1 MSNPHEDSAASALS
15 LVDAAVMSG
24 RLTTEAARNLSR
36 WLSEPHYAEYRERL
50 LDLIRREDFV
60 ELNRLFWERLPFG
73 TGGRRGSMSDF
84 GSATINDRTIAESAH
99 GLAVYV
105 KRWCESRQSQGCPVS
120 FSAQLLVPSH
130 AAQPLAPSPPSSG
143 ERARVRGAFESRD
156 GCQPT
161 ANQNA
166 HVIDEDEE
174 ITIESELATGPL
186 TLTLSPEDGDEG
198 TGEEMANENG
208 LALRAAVAFDSR
220 HRSQEFARRTACV
233 LAAHGFQVFFFPE
246 PRATPELS
254 FAVIAESC
262 HTGVMISASHNPPS
276 DNGFKAYW
284 SSGGQVLPPHDAGII
299 ECVDAATEI
308 PSVDFDMAVRDG
320 RIKLLD
326 DLMDRA
332 YVNAVCL
339 QSLSSARD
347 ITALYTP
354 LHGVGESSVFRVV
367 KQLGFKGVS
376 IFEPQRT
383 LDGSFP
389 NVPDHLPNPER
400 PEVFVPAIAHAK
412 QTGAELVLASDPDAD
427 RMAVA
432 VRDRSGEF
440 VCLTGNQLSALL
452 TDHVLSHRAANGSLT
467 ADHFIIE
474 TLVTTPLVAAIGQH
488 YRVKVVRDVLVGFKH
503 IAREI
508 DSHGS
513 DRFVF
518 ATEESIGFMAGDYC
532 RDKDAAVGAIFVLE
546 LAAELK
552 RRGQTLLDRLN
563 ELYSRHGVYV
573 EQSVSIMSPGPTGHA
588 RLARIM
594 QMLREVPAFVCGPA
608 VWQTVRDYERHE
620 VRSLPSNAKL
630 TDLPE
635 PSGNLLIFD
644 GQAADCRVTLAVRPS
659 GTEPK
664 IKFYGFVRT
673 DASPDLATAKQRAMD
688 CVNAVM
694 NAMQHWI
701 GSLE

>member
-1 MSNPHEDSAASALS
+1 MSNPHEDSVAPALS
-15 LVDAAVMSG
+15 LVDAAVTLG
-24 RLTTEAARNLSR
+24 RLTPEAARNLSR
-36 WLSEPHYAEYRERL
+36 WLTEPHYAEYRERIL
-50 LDLIRREDFV
+50 NLIRREDFS

-73 TGGRRGSMSDF
+73 TGGRRGPMSDF

-105 KRWCESRQSQGCPVS
+105 KRWCDTQAAALLANGSSLPPSPRRGGQGRGDDEG
-120 FSAQLLVPSH
+120 SATARVDWKTVDYSASTGEATH
-130 AAQPLAPSPPSSG
+130 AAPLPNTPH
-143 ERARVRGAFESRD
+143 RR
-156 GCQPT
+156 
-161 ANQNA
+161 
-166 HVIDEDEE
+166 EE
-174 ITIESELATGPL
+174 TRE
-186 TLTLSPEDGDEG
+186 
-198 TGEEMANENG
+198 
-208 LALRAAVAFDSR
+208 LRAAVAFDSR
-220 HRSQEFARRTACV
+220 HRSHEFARRTACV

-262 HTGVMISASHNPPS
+262 HTGVVISASHNPPS

-284 SSGGQVLPPHDAGII
+284 STGGQILPPHDAGII

-308 PSVDFDMAVRDG
+308 PSIDFDTAVSDG

-326 DLMDRA
+326 DHMDRA
-332 YVNAVCL
+332 YVSAVCL

-347 ITALYTP
+347 IRALYTP
-354 LHGVGESSVFRVV
+354 LHGVGESSVYRVV
-367 KQLGFKGVS
+367 QQLGFTGVS

-400 PEVFVPAIAHAK
+400 PEVFAPAIAHAQ

-440 VCLTGNQLSALL
+440 VCLTGNQLGALL
-452 TDHVLSHRAANGSLT
+452 TDHVLSHRTANGSLT
-467 ADHFIIE
+467 PDHFIIE
-474 TLVTTPLVAAIGQH
+474 TLVTTPLVAAIGHH
-488 YRVKVVRDVLVGFKH
+488 YGVKVVRDVLVGFKH

-508 DSHGS
+508 DVHGPH
-513 DRFVF
+513 RFVF

-552 RRGQTLLDRLN
+552 QRGQTLLDHLD
-563 ELYSRHGVYV
+563 ELYTRHGVYV

-588 RLARIM
+588 RIERIM
-594 QMLREVPAFVCGPA
+594 QAMRLAPPA
-608 VWQTVRDYERHE
+608 VCDPACWDRVCDYDRHE
-620 VRSLPSNAKL
+620 VRTLPTNTKSG
-630 TDLPE
+630 DLIE
-635 PSGNLLIFD
+635 PSSNLLIFE
-644 GQAADCRVTLAVRPS
+644 GEATDCRVTLAARPS

-664 IKFYGFVRT
+664 IKFYGFVHT
-673 DASPDLATAKQRAMD
+673 DALPDLATAKRRATE
-688 CVNAVM
+688 CASSVM
-694 NAMQHWI
+694 TAMQRWV
-701 GSLE
+701 GSVE

>member
-1 MSNPHEDSAASALS
+1 MSNPHEESVEQAFPM
-15 LVDAAVMSG
+15 VGAAVTSG
-24 RLTTEAARNLSR
+24 RLTVEAARNLSR
-36 WLSEPHYAEYRERL
+36 WLSEPQYAEYRERL
-50 LDLIRREDFV
+50 LDLIRREDFA

-73 TGGRRGSMSDF
+73 TGGRRGPMSDF

-105 KRWCESRQSQGCPVS
+105 KRWCESQPSPGSPAS
-120 FSAQLLVPSH
+120 FSAQLHV
-130 AAQPLAPSPPSSG
+130 PSPPSSG

-156 GCQPT
+156 GSQLT
-161 ANQNA
+161 SNESISAIA
-166 HVIDEDEE
+166 EVEGS
-174 ITIESELATGPL
+174 TIESHLATGPL
-186 TLTLSPEDGDEG
+186 TLTLSPEDGGEG
-198 TGEEMANENG
+198 TRRGG

-220 HRSQEFARRTACV
+220 HRSREFAQRTACV
-233 LAAHGFQVFFFPE
+233 MAAHGFQVFFFPE

-254 FAVIAESC
+254 FAVIAEC
-262 HTGVMISASHNPPS
+262 CQAGVVISASHNPPS

-284 SSGGQVLPPHDAGII
+284 STGGQVLPPHDAGII

-308 PSVDFDMAVRDG
+308 PSVDFDVAVRDG
-320 RIKLLD
+320 RIKLLGEV
-326 DLMDRA
+326 MDVA
-332 YVNAVCL
+332 YVSAVCW

-347 ITALYTP
+347 IRALYTP
-354 LHGVGESSVFRVV
+354 LHGVGESSVYRVV
-367 KQLGFKGVS
+367 KQLGFSGVS
-376 IFEPQRT
+376 IFEPQRA

-400 PEVFVPAIAHAK
+400 PEVFAPAIAHAK
-412 QTGAELVLASDPDAD
+412 QTGAELILASDPDAD

-440 VCLTGNQLSALL
+440 VCLTGNQLGALL
-452 TDHVLSHRAANGSLT
+452 TDYVLSHRAANGSLSP
-467 ADHFIIE
+467 DHFIIE
-474 TLVTTPLVAAIGQH
+474 TLVTTPLVAAIGRA
-488 YRVKVVRDVLVGFKH
+488 YGVKVVRDVLVGFKH

-508 DSHGS
+508 DIHGS

-532 RDKDAAVGAIFVLE
+532 RDKDAAVGAVFVLE

-552 RRGQTLLDRLN
+552 QRGLTLLDQLD

-573 EQSVSIMSPGPTGHA
+573 EQSVSIMSPGPTGQA
-588 RLARIM
+588 RIERIM
-594 QMLREVPAFVCGPA
+594 QALRATPLAVCGPA
-608 VWQTVRDYERHE
+608 RWDRVRDYGLHE
-620 VRSLPSNAKL
+620 VRTLPTNTKSA
-630 TDLPE
+630 DLIE
-635 PSGNLLIFD
+635 PSSNLLIFE
-644 GQAADCRVTLAVRPS
+644 GEAVDCQVTLAARPS

-664 IKFYGFVRT
+664 IKFYAFVRT
-673 DASPDLATAKQRAMD
+673 DALPDLATAKHRATE
-688 CVNAVM
+688 CASSVM

>member
-1 MSNPHEDSAASALS
+1 MSNPHEESVEQALS
-15 LVDAAVMSG
+15 MVRAAVISG
-24 RLTTEAARNLSR
+24 RLTPEAARNLSR

-50 LDLIRREDFV
+50 LDLIQRQDFA
-60 ELNRLFWERLPFG
+60 ELNRLFWERIPFG

-105 KRWCESRQSQGCPVS
+105 KRWCEK
-120 FSAQLLVPSH
+120 
-130 AAQPLAPSPPSSG
+130 
-143 ERARVRGAFESRD
+143 
-156 GCQPT
+156 
-161 ANQNA
+161 
-166 HVIDEDEE
+166 
-174 ITIESELATGPL
+174 
-186 TLTLSPEDGDEG
+186 
-198 TGEEMANENG
+198 NG
-208 LALRAAVAFDSR
+208 LLRQGFPPRAAVAFDSR
-220 HRSQEFARRTACV
+220 HRSQEFAQRTACV

-262 HTGVMISASHNPPS
+262 HTGVVISASHNPPS

-284 SSGGQVLPPHDAGII
+284 STGGQILPPHDAGII

-308 PSVDFDMAVRDG
+308 PSIDFDTAVSDG
-320 RIKLLD
+320 RIKLLGEI
-326 DLMDRA
+326 MDSS
-332 YVNAVCL
+332 YVRAVCL

-347 ITALYTP
+347 ISALYTP
-354 LHGVGESSVFRVV
+354 LHGVGESSVYRVV
-367 KQLGFKGVS
+367 QQLGFAGVS

-400 PEVFVPAIAHAK
+400 PEVFGPAIAHAK
-412 QTGAELVLASDPDAD
+412 QTGAELVFASDPDAD

-452 TDHVLSHRAANGSLT
+452 TDYVLCRRAANGSLSP
-467 ADHFIIE
+467 DHFIIK
-474 TLVTTPLVAAIGQH
+474 TLVTTPLVAAIGRR
-488 YRVKVVRDVLVGFKH
+488 YGVKVVRDVLVGFKH

-508 DSHGS
+508 DVHGP

-518 ATEESIGFMAGDYC
+518 ATEESIGFMAGNYC

-552 RRGQTLLDRLN
+552 QRGQTLLDHLD

-573 EQSVSIMSPGPTGHA
+573 EQTVSIMSPGPTGQA

-594 QMLREVPAFVCGPA
+594 QTLRDAPVGWCGPA
-608 VWQTVRDYERHE
+608 VWEVVRDYQRHE
-620 VRSLPSNAKL
+620 ARSLPSNRKFV
-630 TDLPE
+630 DLPE
-635 PSGNLLIFD
+635 PSGNLLILD
-644 GQAADCRVTLAVRPS
+644 GQASDCLLSLAIRPS

-673 DASPDLATAKQRAMD
+673 DAWPDLATAKRRATE
-688 CVNAVM
+688 CASAVM
-694 NAMQHWI
+694 SAMQHWI
-701 GSLE
+701 GCIE

>member
-1 MSNPHEDSAASALS
+1 MSNPHEESVEQS
-15 LVDAAVMSG
+15 LPMVEAAVTAG
-24 RLTTEAARNLSR
+24 RLTPEAARNLSR
-36 WLSEPHYAEYRERL
+36 WLSEPHYAEYRARL
-50 LDLIRREDFV
+50 LDLIRREDFA
-60 ELNRLFWERLPFG
+60 ELNRLFWERIPFG
-73 TGGRRGSMSDF
+73 TGGRRGPMSDF

-105 KRWCESRQSQGCPVS
+105 KRWCE
-120 FSAQLLVPSH
+120 A
-130 AAQPLAPSPPSSG
+130 
-143 ERARVRGAFESRD
+143 
-156 GCQPT
+156 
-161 ANQNA
+161 
-166 HVIDEDEE
+166 
-174 ITIESELATGPL
+174 
-186 TLTLSPEDGDEG
+186 
-198 TGEEMANENG
+198 NG
-208 LALRAAVAFDSR
+208 LLKHGYPPRAAVAFDSR
-220 HRSQEFARRTACV
+220 HRSREFARRTACV

-254 FAVIAESC
+254 FAVITECC
-262 HTGVMISASHNPPS
+262 HTGVVISASHNPPS

-284 SSGGQVLPPHDAGII
+284 STGGQVLPPHDTGII
-299 ECVDAATEI
+299 ECVDAATVI
-308 PSVDFDMAVRDG
+308 PSVEFDAAVREG
-320 RIKLLD
+320 QIILLGEN
-326 DLMDRA
+326 MDSS

-354 LHGVGESSVFRVV
+354 LHGVGESSVYRVV
-367 KQLGFKGVS
+367 KQLGFAGVS

-383 LDGSFP
+383 MDGAFP

-400 PEVFVPAIAHAK
+400 PEVFGPVIAFAK
-412 QTGAELVLASDPDAD
+412 QSGAELVLASDPDAD

-452 TDHVLSHRAANGSLT
+452 TDYVLSHRAANGSLSS
-467 ADHFIIE
+467 DHFLIE
-474 TLVTTPLVAAIGQH
+474 TLVTTPLVAAIGH
-488 YRVKVVRDVLVGFKH
+488 SYGVKVVRDVLVGFKH

-508 DSHGS
+508 DSHGP

-552 RRGQTLLDRLN
+552 QRGLTLLDHLDG
-563 ELYSRHGVYV
+563 LYSRHGVYV
-573 EQSVSIMSPGPTGHA
+573 EQTVSIMSPGPAGHA

-594 QMLREVPAFVCGPA
+594 QTLREGPVGWCGPA
-608 VWQTVRDYERHE
+608 VWEAVRDYQRHE
-620 VRSLPSNAKL
+620 ARSLPSNEKL
-630 TDLPE
+630 SELPE

-644 GQAADCRVTLAVRPS
+644 GQAADCLVTLAVRPS

-664 IKFYGFVRT
+664 VKFYGFVRT
-673 DASPDLATAKQRAMD
+673 DALPDLAAAKCRAAE
-688 CVNAVM
+688 CASAVM
-694 NAMQHWI
+694 NAMRHWV
-701 GSLE
+701 ETVEP